1 MVLPNECSRVPLGE
15 RRHGDSG
22 ALYVELI
29 YGNVKVA
36 LGRFSELEQWLAPC
50 LGGGGTGSVEYMRI
64 SSRIGILNN
73 LILVEDFLELV
84 LYIASSCAFSRLQ
97 KVFRPDQSRLRA
109 MDRLLLSRL

>member
-15 RRHGDSG
+15 RRHRDSR

-36 LGRFSELEQWLAPC
+36 LGRFSELEQWL
-50 LGGGGTGSVEYMRI
+50 GGGTGSVEYMRI

-84 LYIASSCAFSRLQ
+84 LCIASSCAFSRLQ
-97 KVFRPDQSRLRA
+97 KVLRPDQSRLRA